1 MAEKDDPGI
10 QRERIERIV
19 KEMEPN
25 AVVTFDG
32 DTMPSILKW
41 RVTHGPSGTVL
52 LESSGDRMASEIA
65 DISDRQLKALLKSLS
80 AGRLR

>member
-1 MAEKDDPGI
+1 MAEKDDPRI

-19 KEMEPN
+19 KEVEPN

-32 DTMPSILKW
+32 DAMPSFLKW

-52 LESSGDRMASEIA
+52 LESSGDWMASEVA
-65 DISDRQLKALLKSLS
+65 DKSDGQLKDLLMSLS
-80 AGRLR
+80 GGRLR

>member
-1 MAEKDDPGI
+1 MAEKDNPRT

-25 AVVTFDG
+25 AVVTFDW
-32 DTMPSILKW
+32 DAMPSILKW
-41 RVTHGPSGTVL
+41 RVTLGPSCTVL
-52 LESSGDRMASEIA
+52 LESSGDWMASEIA
-65 DISDRQLKALLKSLS
+65 DKSVGQLKDLLQSLS

>member
-1 MAEKDDPGI
+1 MAERDDPRV

-25 AVVTFDG
+25 AEVTFDG
-32 DTMPSILKW
+32 DAMPSVLKW

-52 LESSGDRMASEIA
+52 LESSGDWMASEIA
-65 DISDRQLKALLKSLS
+65 DKSDKELKALLNSLS